1 MPFLGKENFENLR
14 EPFDNDVKYDIT
26 SLLNKYF
33 FLILYRY
40 INLSW
45 RPKVDVRDILK
56 LFEIQAS
63 N

>member
-33 FLILYRY
+33 FLILCRY